1 MMALTNIVFL
11 AEFRSRDPFSIKFLV
26 LILRLGLI
34 SSFSLCWCVS
44 IALPLIETG
53 MIGLVIIMIII
64 MFVVRGI
71 GLGLFT
77 EMEELLLHLVA
88 SNAVGVKG
96 LVEVRDDETF
106 EVEVRTAPPVLD
118 TLNCRRDSAQNTEF
132 VSSKEKFFALK
143 VGEL

>member
-11 AEFRSRDPFSIKFLV
+11 AEFRSRNPFSIKFLV
-26 LILRLGLI
+26 LILCLGLI
-34 SSFSLCWCVS
+34 FSFSLCWCVS

-71 GLGLFT
+71 GLGLVT

-88 SNAVGVKG
+88 SNTVGVKG

-106 EVEVRTAPPVLD
+106 EVEV
-118 TLNCRRDSAQNTEF
+118 
-132 VSSKEKFFALK
+132 
-143 VGEL
+143 